1 MPQTLHTKKSLVLAG
16 ASLQLIA
23 LASRK
28 GSEMLREKGKEAL
41 NSASKVQPQMHKTAA
56 A

>member
-1 MPQTLHTKKSLVLAG
+1 MPQTLPTKKSLVLAG

-28 GSEMLREKGKEAL
+28 GSEMLKEKGKEAL
-41 NSASKVQPQMHKTAA
+41 SSVSKAQPQMHKPAA